1 MQSNVSTPTLLALQL
16 PEIMG
21 LIAKHLPKGTIYNCL
36 QVPRSWHSMFMPYIW
51 RKFLISAYKP
61 HGVPLNSLRDHAHL
75 IHELEFHGP
84 VPTSYYS
91 VECTQLEFLAFSG
104 TRGDWNIKKF
114 RGRDW
119 ENEKQD
125 RKDIDPIIRLVRT
138 NPGLKTLVIYGLDPL
153 PSAKFWEAICRMK
166 KLERFVVC
174 RIAIPSDYTDVF
186 WKAISTHRSSLRLDI
201 EFLDRNDE
209 GDTDISGGESSTET
223 FEESIDPNLDPEN
236 KPLLQTTPIVPLVN
250 SSSPCRFNF
259 TNLKKLFVFRL
270 HGETHQ
276 ESVFESSPL
285 LESIYWKGNC
295 ASELPLSRLTTALE
309 AGSLSRLYAL
319 ELRTILLSDENLCLI
334 LTSINQLTKLVV
346 PDSGLEDKSMDML
359 TKHFATVKEL
369 NMSSCRQVCSWM
381 IQAILSSFPM
391 LESFTADKI
400 SVDDIMAGNP
410 WTKRKTGLNSNS
422 KRKATSTMRS
432 KDNNLNNTLV
442 TGNSEFGVEGTDPSQ
457 DINSATNA
465 RDVEDIT
472 AAGVENHELTNS
484 TEATS
489 SEHRVRTIVAEEIK
503 EPGREVQAMTV
514 ASSSG
519 IASGKEIKELAV
531 DYDVSTLNIDSL
543 AITEVEKSRVIL
555 ETGDDRET
563 IQLSIDAS
571 NNLNADLTNED
582 EPIWESVEEG
592 EEEEKEDEEEYQTSE
607 VYKLKQLAVFNC
619 LSTLS
624 QIQVLN
630 INRIYTSGPA
640 QSEVNVGIRAVPVVL
655 DLRLRNGLDK
665 LKTLKNLQ
673 CFYFAGPQ
681 KMGRD
686 DVSWMLEHWP
696 KLTHISG
703 AFHRKNDE
711 LRKLFVSHNIPVD
724 AW

>member
-259 TNLKKLFVFRL
+259 TNLKKLF
-270 HGETHQ
+270 
-276 ESVFESSPL
+276 
-285 LESIYWKGNC
+285 
-295 ASELPLSRLTTALE
+295 
-309 AGSLSRLYAL
+309 
-319 ELRTILLSDENLCLI
+319 
-334 LTSINQLTKLVV
+334 LVV

-410 WTKRKTGLNSNS
+410 W
-422 KRKATSTMRS
+422 RKATSTMRS

-489 SEHRVRTIVAEEIK
+489 SEHRVRTIVAAEIK